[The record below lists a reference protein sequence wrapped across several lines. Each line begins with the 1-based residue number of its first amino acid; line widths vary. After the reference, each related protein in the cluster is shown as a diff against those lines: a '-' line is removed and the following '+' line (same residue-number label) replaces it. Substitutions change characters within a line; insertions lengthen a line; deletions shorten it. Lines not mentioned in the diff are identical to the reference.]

1 MQETTFPVEIIIHD
15 DASNDGSAEIIRAY
29 EKKYPQ
35 LFRNILQEENQWSQG
50 KSIMQPLVTAPRA
63 NLIALTHG
71 DDYWISSNKL
81 EKQYNAL
88 NENSDSVL
96 CLHQCFVTNENK
108 YDFKLRDKK
117 IWEKLSLKEI
127 IQYNDFS
134 NPGNVT
140 PGHTSTAFFSKHALN
155 NAIDVIDRCASLSG
169 DIPLFI
175 LLLRFGNAI
184 YLNEAMSVHV
194 IHSRG
199 VSCLESHSGI
209 KFYNNRIAIYQAIKC
224 ELSSIYHKE
233 INELISNYKKIIAT
247 EKANKKFDKLKKIF
261 PSIVIRVLQKIIS

>member
-15 DASNDGSAEIIRAY
+15 DASNDGTAEIIREY

-81 EKQYNAL
+81 EKQHNAL
-88 NENSDSVL
+88 KVNPDAVL
-96 CLHQCFVTNENK
+96 CLHQCFITNENK
-108 YDFKLRDKK
+108 NDFKLRDKK
-117 IWEKLSLKEI
+117 IWRKLSLEEI
-127 IQYNDFS
+127 LQYNDFS

-140 PGHTSTAFFSKHALN
+140 PGHTSTAFFSKNALN
-155 NAIDVIDRCASLSG
+155 NSIDIIDQSAALSG

-209 KFYNNRIAIYQAIKC
+209 KFYNNRVAMYQAIKC
-224 ELSSIYHKE
+224 ELSSNHHKD
-233 INELISNYKKIIAT
+233 INHLINNYKKIIAT
-247 EKANKKFDKLKKIF
+247 ERANNVFSKLQKKFSSKIMRILKKIF
-261 PSIVIRVLQKIIS
+261 